1 MEREAINGTLKNWAK
16 IVKRNLHETN
26 LQKFETREG
35 LQNKV
40 NILKTM
46 TTKNT
51 RKDKTNT
58 ELIAL
63 I

>member
-16 IVKRNLHETN
+16 IVELHETN
-26 LQKFETREG
+26 LLKFETREG

-46 TTKNT
+46 TTKT
-51 RKDKTNT
+51 HGKIK
-58 ELIAL
+58 
-63 I
+63 